1 MQIVIQGEKNN
12 QGKGGELVLTT
23 QSVGSTHFTHSPPC
37 LLLFWVSSSRVDTSS
52 CSTLTERAQEAVRAC
67 MLSPFWDLIKLH
79 ILHLLRAWCGPPQSL
94 LCLIFYTVG
103 GVFFFSFFFF
113 CSFLYFVR
121 TAPSESPQRH
131 TPHTLKSLLFLNPLT
146 FWFFSL
152 SFYALV
158 HDTEIFFLKYSPPT
172 ARTLLSQKKKKKTW
186 VDNNRDFFLTKV
198 KLGSTG
204 SSIPKKMLLCAG
216 FWRISLWNRKWT
228 ESVRKTNSPNRRPPR
243 LKQRSICFLI
253 CFFRWHPSVCG
264 CTAAGAVFTQQPSAQ
279 HSERHI
285 FRPTTKIKHTH
296 GIITVVLKWLI
307 GTEVDSYS
315 TFSFFLKVCCFW
327 EEIVIKG
334 ERSSLTW
341 FKTKLT
347 NRPWRTTTFLPSF
360 WL

>member
-103 GVFFFSFFFF
+103 GFFFFSFFFF

-172 ARTLLSQKKKKKTW
+172 ARTLLSQKKKKK
-186 VDNNRDFFLTKV
+186 
-198 KLGSTG
+198 
-204 SSIPKKMLLCAG
+204 
-216 FWRISLWNRKWT
+216 
-228 ESVRKTNSPNRRPPR
+228 
-243 LKQRSICFLI
+243 
-253 CFFRWHPSVCG
+253 
-264 CTAAGAVFTQQPSAQ
+264 
-279 HSERHI
+279 
-285 FRPTTKIKHTH
+285 H
-296 GIITVVLKWLI
+296 GWIITV
-307 GTEVDSYS
+307 
-315 TFSFFLKVCCFW
+315 TFF
-327 EEIVIKG
+327 
-334 ERSSLTW
+334 
-341 FKTKLT
+341 
-347 NRPWRTTTFLPSF
+347 
-360 WL
+360 